1 MARPEEK
8 AQAMMNKWVAMREA
22 GNKPPT
28 IQCRGPRPILASS
41 VEHLS
46 DAEYYRN
53 QLVREI
59 SQLVAKIQNP
69 GLGEHTIRDVNDTIN
84 RKLRE
89 KYHWNLRIHQLGG
102 VDYNALEKQRQME
115 EGDIQ
120 SALVGAGGYRYFG
133 AAKDLPGV
141 QEFFVRQAQRQETQA
156 MKRNNYNNN
165 INGDYFGWRE
175 EEDGVLLEMEAKATK
190 RNLEVFQQEQKK
202 NANSVEEEDERDAQ
216 AYYYELLTR
225 VPTQEQVAQ
234 LLLEEKKRRLLQKFA

>member
-22 GNKPPT
+22 GNKPA
-28 IQCRGPRPILASS
+28 IGRGPRPHLASS
-41 VEHLS
+41 VEHLA

-59 SQLVAKIQNP
+59 SQLIAKIQNP
-69 GLGEHTIRDVNDTIN
+69 GLGEHTIRDINDTIN

-89 KYHWNLRIHQLGG
+89 KYHWNQRVFQLGG
-102 VDYNALEKQRQME
+102 VDYNAIEKQRQIE

-141 QEFFVRQAQRQETQA
+141 QEFFTRQAQRQETQA
-156 MKRNNYNNN
+156 MKRNQYHNN

-175 EEDGVLLEMEAKATK
+175 EEDGVLLEMEAKAMQLNQSRSTEK
-190 RNLEVFQQEQKK
+190 P
-202 NANSVEEEDERDAQ
+202 RDDGEIDVQ
-216 AYYYELLTR
+216 TYYELLTR
-225 VPTQEQVAQ
+225 VPTQEEVAK
-234 LLLEEKKRRLLQKFA
+234 LLLEEKKRRLLEKFA